1 MAGGVRHD
9 EIFTLMH
16 VLEEFRKLDP
26 DLPIQYALSFLTLAQ
41 NEGMSMRELAERLG
55 IAQSSASRN
64 VAALSKWHSF
74 GKPGLDL
81 VQAEEDP
88 RERRRKIISLTPK
101 GHELIATLREMMDRE
116 PRRAKTRLT
125 TGQGWAMMGSG
136 IGKPASAPVSTDPAM
151 NNPIIPLPRLYLRRA
166 HHRGADGG
174 SCSCRVPFA
183 RRRKRACAV
192 SRLPSATMTAAP
204 GRTRRHGSASSGGHC
219 RLLALKCF
227 PVRRATRNSRW
238 RALRRRRRPPA

>member
-1 MAGGVRHD
+1 MAPGVRHD

-101 GHELIATLREMMDRE
+101 GHELIATLREMMQRE
-116 PRRAKTRLT
+116 PRHETRRAKT
-125 TGQGWAMMGSG
+125 A
-136 IGKPASAPVSTDPAM
+136 
-151 NNPIIPLPRLYLRRA
+151 
-166 HHRGADGG
+166 
-174 SCSCRVPFA
+174 
-183 RRRKRACAV
+183 
-192 SRLPSATMTAAP
+192 
-204 GRTRRHGSASSGGHC
+204 
-219 RLLALKCF
+219 
-227 PVRRATRNSRW
+227 
-238 RALRRRRRPPA
+238 